1 MQEGRNNLKTEI
13 DAFDKMETQKI
24 DEVIN
29 IYREQI
35 EKEENSR
42 LIKENTGSISV
53 KKTGQTMKVSRDL
66 EEIKNANKDINQEKV
81 RVLDF
86 TKQKIDTEP
95 EIQPKVG
102 VVKKGSNRIAN

>member
-1 MQEGRNNLKTEI
+1 
-13 DAFDKMETQKI
+13 
-24 DEVIN
+24 
-29 IYREQI
+29 
-35 EKEENSR
+35 
-42 LIKENTGSISV
+42 
-53 KKTGQTMKVSRDL
+53 MKVSRDL
-66 EEIKNANKDINQEKV
+66 EEIKNANEDINQEKV